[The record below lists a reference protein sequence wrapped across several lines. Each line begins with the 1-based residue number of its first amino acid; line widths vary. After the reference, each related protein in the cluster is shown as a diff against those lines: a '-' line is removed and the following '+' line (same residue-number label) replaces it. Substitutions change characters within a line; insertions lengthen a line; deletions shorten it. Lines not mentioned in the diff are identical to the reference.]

1 MQYDRKRLTVEV
13 DELISVVATHD
24 KTVRVQIELREWQA
38 ELLLADVARLLGR
51 EKTQEVLEANL

>member
-24 KTVRVQIELREWQA
+24 NTVRVQIELREWQA

-51 EKTQEVLEANL
+51 ERTQEVLEANL

>member
-24 KTVRVQIELREWQA
+24 NTMRVQIELREWQA

>member
-51 EKTQEVLEANL
+51 ERTQEVLEANL